1 MLVHKF
7 IFMEG
12 RKALLSDDKH
22 FPRLLKSD
30 TNVAVN
36 VDAVI
41 ILPVERMGGLGGLL
55 CSQCLGNEN
64 IRIDLM

>member
-41 ILPVERMGGLGGLL
+41 ILPAERMGLGGRDSCALSVL
-55 CSQCLGNEN
+55 EMKISELT
-64 IRIDLM
+64 